1 VNKEIDELHRQ
12 ISNKQED
19 AHEILI
25 GLNRRRN
32 EYTDCV
38 RRQHEAAAAA
48 NQGGRK
54 RQTNRKSGKRK
65 Y

>member
-32 EYTDCV
+32 EYADCV
-38 RRQHEAAAAA
+38 RRQHEAAAA

-54 RQTNRKSGKRK
+54 RQTIRKSGKRK